1 MTILASDQDSGGRSK
16 AQSIAGSGA
25 GFIAVAANISRLELN
40 SNTTARLKN
49 DSVVRRAG
57 GLTIQATEQA
67 DLDVDG
73 SGFAAGAVGGAGALI
88 LDADIDANVYA
99 NIGDRVTLGAAAEPL
114 GYVTIDATSDTVA
127 KVDGV
132 LLAAGVLGADFAHLK
147 ADVGVNT
154 EAFIGDTDV
163 IVTDDLELHATANQ
177 VAHTDIDGASDGLL
191 SVGVLSADSVISGTT
206 RAEVLPTATL
216 SSDGKIDIFAKQL
229 VSGSS
234 DVTGVSV
241 GLLAVEGSLSKT
253 EITPNV
259 IASAGGSITAANLSV
274 SALLSYPNGGYSAQA
289 DAWASAGSL
298 VGVTGSDSRAH
309 VGGQVN
315 SFIADNSIL
324 RVADSLM
331 ISAVGDTKQRA
342 DASGVT
348 IGGIVALGFNDAEA
362 SSNVTTQAYLGN
374 NIDIAGSEA
383 IGGLVDG
390 ENYYILFIDELFFNA
405 ATAVNTSTDTIFLGA
420 NHGLQTGDEI
430 VYLTDFGDTLITTS
444 DPNVTGL
451 NDGQIYYAIY
461 DPSSPETIRL
471 ALTEERAYNG
481 NSVDITGIGSGTQRF
496 GIEILELRDWQ
507 AHFMTIRKSSSWSIW
522 TRVLRA
528 VANTVSPQP
537 CLADFP
543 KLNLIRVLLLITDST
558 GLFFQLV
565 MVSSMNRS

>member
-1 MTILASDQDSGGRSK
+1 
-16 AQSIAGSGA
+16 
-25 GFIAVAANISRLELN
+25 
-40 SNTTARLKN
+40 
-49 DSVVRRAG
+49 
-57 GLTIQATEQA
+57 
-67 DLDVDG
+67 
-73 SGFAAGAVGGAGALI
+73 
-88 LDADIDANVYA
+88 
-99 NIGDRVTLGAAAEPL
+99 
-114 GYVTIDATSDTVA
+114 
-127 KVDGV
+127 
-132 LLAAGVLGADFAHLK
+132 
-147 ADVGVNT
+147 
-154 EAFIGDTDV
+154 
-163 IVTDDLELHATANQ
+163 
-177 VAHTDIDGASDGLL
+177 
-191 SVGVLSADSVISGTT
+191 
-206 RAEVLPTATL
+206 
-216 SSDGKIDIFAKQL
+216 
-229 VSGSS
+229 
-234 DVTGVSV
+234 
-241 GLLAVEGSLSKT
+241 
-253 EITPNV
+253 
-259 IASAGGSITAANLSV
+259 
-274 SALLSYPNGGYSAQA
+274 
-289 DAWASAGSL
+289 
-298 VGVTGSDSRAH
+298 
-309 VGGQVN
+309 
-315 SFIADNSIL
+315 
-324 RVADSLM
+324 M

-430 VYLTDFGDTLITTS
+430 VYLTDFGDTDYNQ

-451 NDGQIYYAIY
+451 NDGQIYYATD

-471 ALTEERAYNG
+471 ALTEERATMVIQ
-481 NSVDITGIGSGTQRF
+481 STSQELVVAHSALVLKSSSCATGKHT
-496 GIEILELRDWQ
+496 
-507 AHFMTIRKSSSWSIW
+507 MTIRKSSSWSIW